1 MKKFLAAWLLAI
13 FLFCNVSAQEVPP
26 TIEEVITALNGD
38 WEWKYSVMSFFPD
51 TVTVE
56 EASPIAL
63 SFNNIGPL
71 PPNSIYY
78 TFSGSSVGVA
88 TGITEIQPSSNGWS
102 VQFEVSMS
110 GSFPWFITILNADE
124 LLFLDGSM
132 VVDGPYA
139 HYFTRV
145 VSNDCSQV
153 NPVITGDLLV
163 NCDYET
169 STLSTQTYDSYQWYR
184 RGYFEV
190 AAQPIPGA
198 TGQTFT
204 ATINDVLTYFSVAV
218 TADTCSATSAEVLID
233 QMVGL
238 PPYVMSGGDFTVDA
252 NGNTI
257 VCPGDT
263 LWFTTNGIAD
273 FQWYRDGMPIGAVNQ
288 NPFPVTQS
296 GGYTVNGND
305 PICPLYPT
313 GLGLEIGVIAPPKP
327 LIEVLTSG
335 TGLTVSNS
343 DTFATFQ
350 WEYNGVPIVGAT
362 NPTYLFEGLLFGEY
376 RVMTTDSHNCT
387 AFSNVYDL
395 LSGIGDRFLTK
406 PVLLY
411 PMPVAETLFIGNL
424 PDNGIYNATL
434 YDLSGRVVLQTTL
447 SNNLGLKVNHLPNGM
462 YICKVS
468 DSTGRFDV
476 QKVVVAR

>member
-1 MKKFLAAWLLAI
+1 MKKFLAVWTMAMFAFGNL
-13 FLFCNVSAQEVPP
+13 SAQEVPP
-26 TIEEVITALNGD
+26 TIEEVMTALNGD

-63 SFNNIGPL
+63 SFSNIGPL

-78 TFSGSSVGVA
+78 MFSGSSVGMA
-88 TGITEIQPSSNGWS
+88 TGITEIQPSSNGWL

-110 GSFPWFITILNADE
+110 GSFPWFINILNSDE

-139 HYFTRV
+139 HYFIRV
-145 VSNDCSQV
+145 GSSGCSQV

-169 STLSTQTYDSYQWYR
+169 STLSTQTYDTYQWYR
-184 RGYFEV
+184 RGYFDTNTV
-190 AAQPIPGA
+190 PISGA
-198 TGQTFT
+198 TGQTYT
-204 ATINDVLTYFSVAV
+204 ATIDDVLYYFSVAV
-218 TADTCSATSAEVLID
+218 TSDTCSVTSAEVLID
-233 QMVGL
+233 QMVTL
-238 PPYVMSGGDFTVDA
+238 PPYVVSEGNFTVDA

-273 FQWYRDGMPIGAVNQ
+273 FQWYRDGTPIGVVNQ

-296 GGYTVNGND
+296 GGYTVTGNN

-343 DTFATFQ
+343 DAFVTFQ
-350 WEYNGVPIVGAT
+350 WEYNGIPIAGAT
-362 NPTYLFEGLLFGEY
+362 NPTYLFEGLQFGEY
-376 RVMTTDSHNCT
+376 RVLTTDAYNCT
-387 AFSNVYDL
+387 ALSDAYDL
-395 LSGIGDRFLTK
+395 LSGIGDRFLAK

-424 PDNGIYNATL
+424 PDEGIYNATL
-434 YDLSGRVVLQTTL
+434 YDLNGRMVHQTEL
-447 SNNLGLKVNHLPNGM
+447 SNNYGLKVNYLPNGM
-462 YICKVS
+462 YFCKVS

-476 QKVVVAR
+476 QKIVVAR